1 MATKWQLVAAMSL
14 AFGVGCGGH
23 KSQPVAAGGDDTSG
37 GGGGGDGDVS
47 ANPCDN
53 GMCPP
58 ETLDRI
64 KEVLDAK
71 RLTVSRCL
79 SDAVVAGQAPK
90 NAKGAVSLSFVITPG
105 GKATDVKV
113 NKSSVGSKTVEDCV
127 VGKVEQIAFPEVP
140 KNLDWSYTYA
150 FESN

>member
-1 MATKWQLVAAMSL
+1 MATKCWLVVVTL
-14 AFGVGCGGH
+14 VIGCGGH
-23 KSQPVAAGGDDTSG
+23 TSQPVAPSGGDDSG
-37 GGGGGDGDVS
+37 GGGGGMS
-47 ANPCDN
+47 SNPCGDN

-64 KEVLDAK
+64 KETLDSK

-79 SDAVVAGQAPK
+79 SDAAMAGEAGK
-90 NAKGAVSLSFVITPG
+90 NAHGSVTVDFVITPA

-113 NKSSVGSKTVEDCV
+113 GSSTVKSKAVEDCV
-127 VGKVEQIAFPEVP
+127 VGKVEGMAFPEVP

>member
-1 MATKWQLVAAMSL
+1 MATKWQRVAVMGLLIGA
-14 AFGVGCGGH
+14 GCGGH
-23 KSQPVAAGGDDTSG
+23 KSQPARPTGDDTG
-37 GGGGGDGDVS
+37 GGETS
-47 ANPCDN
+47 ANPCGDN

-79 SDAVVAGQAPK
+79 SDAVVAGKADK
-90 NAKGAVSLSFVITPG
+90 AAKGAVSLSFVITTSGRPR
-105 GKATDVKV
+105 DVKV
-113 NKSSVGSKTVEDCV
+113 SQSTIGSKAVDECV
-127 VGKVEQIAFPEVP
+127 IAKVEQIAFPEVP
-140 KNLDWSYTYA
+140 KDLDWSYTYA

>member
-1 MATKWQLVAAMSL
+1 MATKCWLVVVTL
-14 AFGVGCGGH
+14 AIGCGGH
-23 KSQPVAAGGDDTSG
+23 KSQPASPSGGDDDG
-37 GGGGGDGDVS
+37 GGGMS
-47 ANPCDN
+47 SNPCGDN

-58 ETLDRI
+58 EMLDKIKETLDS
-64 KEVLDAK
+64 K

-79 SDAVVAGQAPK
+79 SDAAIAGQAEK
-90 NAKGAVSLSFVITPG
+90 NAHGAVTVDFVITPQ

-113 NKSSVGSKTVEDCV
+113 GSSTVKSKAVEDCV
-127 VGKVEQIAFPEVP
+127 VGKVEAMAFPEVP

>member
-1 MATKWQLVAAMSL
+1 MATKSWLVAMTIGAM
-14 AFGVGCGGH
+14 AIGCGGH
-23 KSQPVAAGGDDTSG
+23 KSQPTEPTGGGQDSDQSG
-37 GGGGGDGDVS
+37 GGMS
-47 ANPCDN
+47 ANPCGDN

-64 KEVLDAK
+64 KEVLDSK

-79 SDAVVAGQAPK
+79 SDAVIAGQADK
-90 NAKGAVSLSFVITPG
+90 NARGQVTVDFVITPD
-105 GKATDVKV
+105 GKATNVKV
-113 NKSSVGSKTVEDCV
+113 GSSTVKSKAVDDCV
-127 VGKVEQIAFPEVP
+127 VGKVEAMAFPEVP